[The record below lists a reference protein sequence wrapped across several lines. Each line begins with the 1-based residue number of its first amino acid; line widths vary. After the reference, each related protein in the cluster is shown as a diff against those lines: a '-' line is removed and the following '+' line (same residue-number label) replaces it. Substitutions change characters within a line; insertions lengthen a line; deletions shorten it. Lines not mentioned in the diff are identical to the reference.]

1 MVSLFVYMWLLFMPS
16 SNLNN
21 KMMKRELFVLTL
33 IFGFLSLPMMAQ
45 KKPTIMILPS
55 DNWCEMRYFM
65 TTYDNQGSK
74 IKTPDYQLAFQQDT
88 EIGPVISKIG
98 GLLTALD
105 YSIKDAEQEIKQI
118 NLRTA
123 EDNVTFSKT
132 SSASLVESPLDLLKR
147 RIKSDVLIQIS
158 WQMNRE
164 ASGRSI
170 TFNLEAFDTYTSKRI
185 ASSTG
190 TTMASSDPIHVI
202 LEQAVKGR
210 IAEFDAQMVKWYKNQ
225 QSQGREIILTIRCWD
240 NWENDLETE
249 YEGEELTDC
258 IQDWLKSHCVGGNYN
273 LSDGTESFAQ
283 FEQVRIPLLDER
295 GNALDA
301 RGFATQ
307 LRKYLNKPPF
317 NIAAKVMQRGLG
329 EAILVLGEK

>member
-1 MVSLFVYMWLLFMPS
+1 
-16 SNLNN
+16 
-21 KMMKRELFVLTL
+21 MKRYL
-33 IFGFLSLPMMAQ
+33 IVFALLIGYVPLSLKAQ

-65 TTYDNQGSK
+65 TTYDNQGAKVK
-74 IKTPDYQLAFQQDT
+74 IPDYQLAFQQDT
-88 EIGPVISKIG
+88 EIGPVISKVA

-105 YSIKDAEQEIKQI
+105 YSIKDAEQEIKRI
-118 NLRTA
+118 NLKTA
-123 EDNVTFSKT
+123 EDNVTFSK
-132 SSASLVESPLDLLKR
+132 ASGATLIESPLDILKR

-190 TTMASSDPIHVI
+190 TTMASPDPIPVI
-202 LEQAVKGR
+202 LERAVKDR
-210 IAEFDAQMVKWYKNQ
+210 IAEFDALMVKWYQDQ
-225 QSQGREIILTIRCWD
+225 QTHGREIVLTIRCWD
-240 NWENDLETE
+240 NWDNDLETE
-249 YEGEELTDC
+249 YDGEELTDC
-258 IQDWLKSHCVGGNYN
+258 IQDWLKKYCVDGCYN
-273 LSDGTESFAQ
+273 LSDGTETFAQ
-283 FEQVRIPLLDER
+283 FEQVRIPLLDEK

-307 LRKYLNKPPF
+307 LRKFLNKPPF
-317 NIAAKVMQRGLG
+317 NITAKVMQRGLG

>member
-1 MVSLFVYMWLLFMPS
+1 
-16 SNLNN
+16 
-21 KMMKRELFVLTL
+21 MKRLLKISLL
-33 IFGFLSLPMMAQ
+33 IIIVTHIVTFSLSAQ
-45 KKPTIMILPS
+45 KRPTIMILPS

-65 TTYDNQGSK
+65 TTYDNQGTK
-74 IKTPDYQLAFQQDT
+74 VKTPDYQLAFQQDA

-98 GLLTALD
+98 GLLTSLD
-105 YSIKDAEQEIKQI
+105 YSIKDAEQEIKRI
-118 NLRTA
+118 NLKTA
-123 EDNVTFSKT
+123 EDNVTFSK
-132 SSASLVESPLDLLKR
+132 SSGASLVESPLDILKR
-147 RIKSDVLIQIS
+147 RIKSDVLLQIS
-158 WQMNRE
+158 WQMNKE
-164 ASGRSI
+164 GSGRSV

-190 TTMASSDPIHVI
+190 TTSASFGPVPVI
-202 LEQAVKGR
+202 LEQAVKER
-210 IAEFDAQMVKWYKNQ
+210 IAEFDAQMMKWYEDQ
-225 QSQGREIILTIRCWD
+225 QTHGREIVLTLRCWD

-258 IQDWLKSHCVGGNYN
+258 VQDWLKSHCVGGNYN

-307 LRKYLNKPPF
+307 LRKHLNKPPY
-317 NIAAKVMQRGLG
+317 NITAKVMQRGLG

>member
-1 MVSLFVYMWLLFMPS
+1 
-16 SNLNN
+16 
-21 KMMKRELFVLTL
+21 MMKKYLFL
-33 IFGFLSLPMMAQ
+33 IAISFSFLPLYLNAQ

-74 IKTPDYQLAFQQDT
+74 VKTPDYQLAFQQDT

-98 GLLTALD
+98 GLLTSLD
-105 YSIKDAEQEIKQI
+105 YSIKDAEQEIRRI
-118 NLRTA
+118 NMKTA

-132 SSASLVESPLDLLKR
+132 SGTTLVESPLDLLKR

-158 WQMNRE
+158 WHLNKE
-164 ASGRSI
+164 TAGRSV

-190 TTMASSDPIHVI
+190 TTSASQEPIPVI
-202 LEQAVKGR
+202 LEQAVKER
-210 IAEFDAQMVKWYKNQ
+210 IAEFDELMMKWYQDQKAH
-225 QSQGREIILTIRCWD
+225 GREIVLTIRCWD

-249 YEGEELTDC
+249 YDGEELTDC
-258 IQDWLKSHCVGGNYN
+258 IQDWLKSHCVDGSYN

-295 GNALDA
+295 DNALDA

-307 LRKYLNKPPF
+307 LRKYLNKPPY
-317 NIAAKVMQRGLG
+317 NITSKVMQRGLG
-329 EAILVLGEK
+329 EAIIVLGEK

>member
-1 MVSLFVYMWLLFMPS
+1 MMKKYLSVFILALVFMP
-16 SNLNN
+16 LN
-21 KMMKRELFVLTL
+21 MV
-33 IFGFLSLPMMAQ
+33 AQ

-65 TTYDNQGSK
+65 TTYNNQGTK
-74 IKTPDYQLAFQQDT
+74 VKTPDYQLAFQQDT

-98 GLLTALD
+98 GLLTTLD
-105 YSIKDAEQEIKQI
+105 YSIKDAEQEIKNI

-132 SSASLVESPLDLLKR
+132 SSATLVESPLDILKR
-147 RIKSDVLIQIS
+147 RIKSDVLIQLS
-158 WQMNRE
+158 WQMNKE

-190 TTMASSDPIHVI
+190 TTAASSDPIHVI
-202 LEQAVKGR
+202 LEQAVKDR
-210 IAEFDAQMVKWYKNQ
+210 IAEFDALMMKWYQDQ
-225 QSQGREIILTIRCWD
+225 QAHGREVVLTIRCWD

-307 LRKYLNKPPF
+307 LRKYLNKPPY
-317 NIAAKVMQRGLG
+317 NIPAKVMQRGLG

>member
-1 MVSLFVYMWLLFMPS
+1 MKRFFKILILIIV
-16 SNLNN
+16 SNLST
-21 KMMKRELFVLTL
+21 F
-33 IFGFLSLPMMAQ
+33 SLNAQ
-45 KKPTIMILPS
+45 KRPTIMILPS

-65 TTYDNQGSK
+65 TTYDNQGTK
-74 IKTPDYQLAFQQDT
+74 VKTPDYQLAFQQDT

-105 YSIKDAEQEIKQI
+105 YSIKDAEQEIKKI
-118 NLRTA
+118 NLKTA
-123 EDNVTFSKT
+123 EENVTFSK
-132 SSASLVESPLDLLKR
+132 SSGASLVESPLDVLKR

-158 WQMNRE
+158 WQMNKE
-164 ASGRSI
+164 ASGRSV

-190 TTMASSDPIHVI
+190 TTSTSFEPVPVI
-202 LEQAVKGR
+202 LEQAVKER
-210 IAEFDAQMVKWYKNQ
+210 IAEFDTLMVKWYADQ
-225 QSQGREIILTIRCWD
+225 QTLGREIVLTIRCWD

-258 IQDWLKSHCVGGNYN
+258 VQDWLKSHCVGGNYN

-307 LRKYLNKPPF
+307 LRKHLNKPPY
-317 NIAAKVMQRGLG
+317 NITAKVMQRGLG

>member
-1 MVSLFVYMWLLFMPS
+1 
-16 SNLNN
+16 
-21 KMMKRELFVLTL
+21 MKRYLIVFVLL
-33 IFGFLSLPMMAQ
+33 IGFAPLSLKAQ

-65 TTYDNQGSK
+65 TTYDNQGTK
-74 IKTPDYQLAFQQDT
+74 VKTPDYQLAFQQDT
-88 EIGPVISKIG
+88 EIGPVISKVG
-98 GLLTALD
+98 GLLTALN
-105 YSIKDAEQEIKQI
+105 YSIKDAEQEIKNI

-123 EDNVTFSKT
+123 EDNVTYSKT
-132 SSASLVESPLDLLKR
+132 SGASLIESPLDLLKR

-158 WQMNRE
+158 WQLNKE
-164 ASGRSI
+164 SSGRSA

-190 TTMASSDPIHVI
+190 TTIASSDPIPVI
-202 LEQAVKGR
+202 LEQAVKER
-210 IAEFDAQMVKWYKNQ
+210 ITEFDALMVKWYANQ
-225 QSQGREIILTIRCWD
+225 QTHGREIILTIRCWD

-249 YEGEELTDC
+249 YGGEELTDC
-258 IQDWLKSHCVGGNYN
+258 IQDWLKNHCVDGNYN
-273 LSDGTESFAQ
+273 LSDGTETFAQ
-283 FEQVRIPLLDER
+283 FEQVRIPLFDER

-307 LRKYLNKPPF
+307 LRKYLSKPPY
-317 NIAAKVMQRGLG
+317 NIMAKVMQRGLG

>member
-1 MVSLFVYMWLLFMPS
+1 MNFYSFALILAFSLLP
-16 SNLNN
+16 
-21 KMMKRELFVLTL
+21 
-33 IFGFLSLPMMAQ
+33 LSLKAQ

-65 TTYDNQGSK
+65 TTYDNQGTK
-74 IKTPDYQLAFQQDT
+74 VKTPDYQLAFQQDA

-105 YSIKDAEQEIKQI
+105 YSIKDAEQEIKKI
-118 NLRTA
+118 NLKTA
-123 EDNVTFSKT
+123 EDNVTFSK
-132 SSASLVESPLDLLKR
+132 SSGASLVESPLDVLKR

-158 WQMNRE
+158 WQMNKE
-164 ASGRSI
+164 ASGRSV
-170 TFNLEAFDTYTSKRI
+170 TFNVEAFDTYTSKRI

-190 TTMASSDPIHVI
+190 TTSASFEPVPVI
-202 LEQAVKGR
+202 LEQAVKER
-210 IAEFDAQMVKWYKNQ
+210 IAEFDAQMMKWYEDQ
-225 QSQGREIILTIRCWD
+225 QTHGREIVLTIRCWD

-258 IQDWLKSHCVGGNYN
+258 VQDWLKSHCVGGNYN

-283 FEQVRIPLLDER
+283 FEQVRIPLFDEK

-307 LRKYLNKPPF
+307 LRKHLNKPPY
-317 NIAAKVMQRGLG
+317 NITAKVMQRGLG

>member
-1 MVSLFVYMWLLFMPS
+1 
-16 SNLNN
+16 
-21 KMMKRELFVLTL
+21 MKRIFLVLAIIL
-33 IFGFLSLPMMAQ
+33 CILPLPLEAQ

-65 TTYDNQGSK
+65 TTYDNQGTK
-74 IKTPDYQLAFQQDT
+74 VKTPDYQLAFQQDT
-88 EIGPVISKIG
+88 EIGPVISKVG

-105 YSIKDAEQEIKQI
+105 YSIKDAEQEIKKI
-118 NLRTA
+118 NIRTA

-132 SSASLVESPLDLLKR
+132 SSATIVESPLDLLKR

-158 WQMNRE
+158 WQLNKE
-164 ASGRSI
+164 SAGRSA

-190 TTMASSDPIHVI
+190 TTIASSDPIPVI
-202 LEQAVKGR
+202 LEQAVKER
-210 IAEFDAQMVKWYKNQ
+210 IAEFDALMVKWYANQ
-225 QSQGREIILTIRCWD
+225 QAHGREINLTIRCWD

-249 YEGEELTDC
+249 YGGEELTDC
-258 IQDWLKSHCVGGNYN
+258 IQDWLKSHCVDGNYN
-273 LSDGTESFAQ
+273 LSDGTETFAQ
-283 FEQVRIPLLDER
+283 FEQVCIPLFDER

-307 LRKYLNKPPF
+307 LRKYLSKPPY
-317 NIAAKVMQRGLG
+317 NITAKVMQRGLG
-329 EAILVLGEK
+329 EAILILGEK

>member
-1 MVSLFVYMWLLFMPS
+1 
-16 SNLNN
+16 
-21 KMMKRELFVLTL
+21 MKRFLKILILTL
-33 IFGFLSLPMMAQ
+33 IIVSNLSTFSLSAQ
-45 KKPTIMILPS
+45 KRPTIMILPS

-65 TTYDNQGSK
+65 TTYDNQGTK
-74 IKTPDYQLAFQQDT
+74 VKTPDYQLAFQQDT

-105 YSIKDAEQEIKQI
+105 YSIKDAEQEIKKI
-118 NLRTA
+118 NLKTA
-123 EDNVTFSKT
+123 EENVTFSK
-132 SSASLVESPLDLLKR
+132 SSGASLVESPLDVLKR

-158 WQMNRE
+158 WQMNKE
-164 ASGRSI
+164 ASGRSV
-170 TFNLEAFDTYTSKRI
+170 TFNIEAFDTYTSKRI

-190 TTMASSDPIHVI
+190 TTSTSFEPVPVI
-202 LEQAVKGR
+202 LEQAVKER
-210 IAEFDAQMVKWYKNQ
+210 IAEFDTLMVKWYADQ
-225 QSQGREIILTIRCWD
+225 QTLGREIVLTIRCWD

-258 IQDWLKSHCVGGNYN
+258 VQDWLKSHCVGGNYN

-307 LRKYLNKPPF
+307 LRKHLNKPPY
-317 NIAAKVMQRGLG
+317 NITAKVMQRGLG

>member
-1 MVSLFVYMWLLFMPS
+1 
-16 SNLNN
+16 
-21 KMMKRELFVLTL
+21 MKGNILVLAVM
-33 IFGFLSLPMMAQ
+33 FGFIPLSIKAQ

-65 TTYDNQGSK
+65 TTYDNQGTK
-74 IKTPDYQLAFQQDT
+74 VKTPDYQLAFQQDT

-98 GLLTALD
+98 GLLTSLD
-105 YSIKDAEQEIKQI
+105 YSIKDAEQEIKSI

-123 EDNVTFSKT
+123 EDNVTYSKT
-132 SSASLVESPLDLLKR
+132 SGASLVESPLDVLKR

-158 WQMNRE
+158 WHINKE
-164 ASGRSI
+164 IGGRSI
-170 TFNLEAFDTYTSKRI
+170 SFNLEAFDTYTSKRI

-190 TTMASSDPIHVI
+190 TTLPSYDPIPVM
-202 LEQAVKGR
+202 LEQAVKER
-210 IAEFDAQMVKWYKNQ
+210 IAEFDALMMKWYQDQETN
-225 QSQGREIILTIRCWD
+225 GREIILTIRCWD

-249 YEGEELTDC
+249 YDGEELTDC
-258 IQDWLKSHCVGGNYN
+258 IQDWLKQHTVSGNYS

-283 FEQVRIPLLDER
+283 FEQVRIPLFDER

-307 LRKYLNKPPF
+307 LRKYLNRPPF
-317 NIAAKVMQRGLG
+317 NITSKVMQRGLG
-329 EAILVLGEK
+329 EAIIVLGEK

>member
-1 MVSLFVYMWLLFMPS
+1 MHFYSFALILAFSLLP
-16 SNLNN
+16 
-21 KMMKRELFVLTL
+21 
-33 IFGFLSLPMMAQ
+33 LSLKAQ

-65 TTYDNQGSK
+65 TTYDNQGTK
-74 IKTPDYQLAFQQDT
+74 VKTPDYQLAFQQDT

-105 YSIKDAEQEIKQI
+105 YSIKDAEQEIKKI
-118 NLRTA
+118 NLKTA
-123 EDNVTFSKT
+123 EDNVTFSK
-132 SSASLVESPLDLLKR
+132 SSGASLVESPLDVLKR

-158 WQMNRE
+158 WQMNKE
-164 ASGRSI
+164 ASGRSV
-170 TFNLEAFDTYTSKRI
+170 TFNVEAFDTYTSKRI

-190 TTMASSDPIHVI
+190 TTSASFEPVPVI
-202 LEQAVKGR
+202 LEQAVKER
-210 IAEFDAQMVKWYKNQ
+210 IAEFDAQMMKWYEDQ
-225 QSQGREIILTIRCWD
+225 QTHGREIVLTIRCWD

-258 IQDWLKSHCVGGNYN
+258 VQDWLKSHCVGGNYN

-283 FEQVRIPLLDER
+283 FEQVRIPLFDEK

-307 LRKYLNKPPF
+307 LRKHLNKPPY
-317 NIAAKVMQRGLG
+317 NITAKVMQRGLG

>member
-1 MVSLFVYMWLLFMPS
+1 MKKSLSVLILALVYIPLNMV
-16 SNLNN
+16 
-21 KMMKRELFVLTL
+21 
-33 IFGFLSLPMMAQ
+33 AQ

-65 TTYDNQGSK
+65 TTYNNQGTK
-74 IKTPDYQLAFQQDT
+74 VKTPDYQLAFQQDT

-105 YSIKDAEQEIKQI
+105 YSIKDAEQEIKNI
-118 NLRTA
+118 NMRTA

-132 SSASLVESPLDLLKR
+132 SSATLVESPLDILKR
-147 RIKSDVLIQIS
+147 RIKSDVLIQLS
-158 WQMNRE
+158 WQMNKE
-164 ASGRSI
+164 VSGRSI

-190 TTMASSDPIHVI
+190 TTAASSDPIHVI
-202 LEQAVKGR
+202 LEQAVKER
-210 IAEFDAQMVKWYKNQ
+210 IAEFDALMMKWYYDQ
-225 QSQGREIILTIRCWD
+225 QAHGREIVLTIRCWD

-307 LRKYLNKPPF
+307 LRKHLNKPPY
-317 NIAAKVMQRGLG
+317 NIPAKVMQRGLG

>member
-1 MVSLFVYMWLLFMPS
+1 MNFYSFALILAFSLLP
-16 SNLNN
+16 
-21 KMMKRELFVLTL
+21 
-33 IFGFLSLPMMAQ
+33 LSLKAQ

-65 TTYDNQGSK
+65 TTYDNQGTK
-74 IKTPDYQLAFQQDT
+74 VKTPDYQLAFQQDT

-105 YSIKDAEQEIKQI
+105 YSIKDAEQEIKKI
-118 NLRTA
+118 NLKTA
-123 EDNVTFSKT
+123 EDNVTFSK
-132 SSASLVESPLDLLKR
+132 SSGASLVESPLDVLKR

-158 WQMNRE
+158 WQMNKE
-164 ASGRSI
+164 ASGRSV
-170 TFNLEAFDTYTSKRI
+170 TFNVEAFDTYTSKRI

-190 TTMASSDPIHVI
+190 TTSASFEPVPVI
-202 LEQAVKGR
+202 LEQAVKER
-210 IAEFDAQMVKWYKNQ
+210 IAEFDALMMKWYEDQ
-225 QSQGREIILTIRCWD
+225 QSHGREIVLTIRCWD

-258 IQDWLKSHCVGGNYN
+258 VQDWLKSHCVGGNYN

-283 FEQVRIPLLDER
+283 FEQVRIPLFDEK

-307 LRKYLNKPPF
+307 LRKYLNKPPYS
-317 NIAAKVMQRGLG
+317 ITSKVMQRGLG

>member
-1 MVSLFVYMWLLFMPS
+1 
-16 SNLNN
+16 
-21 KMMKRELFVLTL
+21 MKRYLYTLAMIVGFVP
-33 IFGFLSLPMMAQ
+33 LSLKAQ

-65 TTYDNQGSK
+65 TTYDNQGTK
-74 IKTPDYQLAFQQDT
+74 VKTPDYQLAFQQDT
-88 EIGPVISKIG
+88 EIGPVISKVG
-98 GLLTALD
+98 GLLTALN
-105 YSIKDAEQEIKQI
+105 YSIKDAEQEIKNI
-118 NLRTA
+118 SLRTA
-123 EDNVTFSKT
+123 EDNVTYSKT
-132 SSASLVESPLDLLKR
+132 SSATLVESPLDLLKR

-158 WQMNRE
+158 WQLNRE
-164 ASGRSI
+164 STGRSA

-190 TTMASSDPIHVI
+190 TTLASSDPIPVI
-202 LEQAVKGR
+202 LEQAVKER
-210 IAEFDAQMVKWYKNQ
+210 IAEFDALMVKWYADQ
-225 QSQGREIILTIRCWD
+225 QAHGREIVLTIRCWD

-249 YEGEELTDC
+249 YGGEELTDC
-258 IQDWLKSHCVGGNYN
+258 IQDWLKSHCVDGSYN
-273 LSDGTESFAQ
+273 LSDGTESFAL

-307 LRKYLNKPPF
+307 LRKYLNKPPY

>member
-1 MVSLFVYMWLLFMPS
+1 
-16 SNLNN
+16 
-21 KMMKRELFVLTL
+21 MKRLLKISLL
-33 IFGFLSLPMMAQ
+33 IIIVTHIVTFSLSAQ
-45 KKPTIMILPS
+45 KRPTIMILPS

-65 TTYDNQGSK
+65 TTYDNQGTK
-74 IKTPDYQLAFQQDT
+74 VKTPDYQLAFQQDT

-105 YSIKDAEQEIKQI
+105 YSIKDAEQEIKKI
-118 NLRTA
+118 NLKTA
-123 EDNVTFSKT
+123 EDNVTFSK
-132 SSASLVESPLDLLKR
+132 SSGASLVESPLDVLKR

-158 WQMNRE
+158 WQMNKE
-164 ASGRSI
+164 ASGRSV
-170 TFNLEAFDTYTSKRI
+170 TFNVEAFDTYTSKRI

-190 TTMASSDPIHVI
+190 TSSASFEPVPVI
-202 LEQAVKGR
+202 LEQAVKER
-210 IAEFDAQMVKWYKNQ
+210 IAEFDAQMMKWYEDQ
-225 QSQGREIILTIRCWD
+225 QTHGREIVLTIRCWD

-258 IQDWLKSHCVGGNYN
+258 VQDWLKSHCVGGNYN

-283 FEQVRIPLLDER
+283 FEQVRIPLFDEK

-307 LRKYLNKPPF
+307 LRKHLNKPPY
-317 NIAAKVMQRGLG
+317 NITAKVMQRGLG

>member
-1 MVSLFVYMWLLFMPS
+1 MKKYLSVFILALVFMP
-16 SNLNN
+16 LN
-21 KMMKRELFVLTL
+21 MV
-33 IFGFLSLPMMAQ
+33 AQ

-65 TTYDNQGSK
+65 TTYNNQGTK
-74 IKTPDYQLAFQQDT
+74 VKTPDYQLAFQQDT

-105 YSIKDAEQEIKQI
+105 YSIKDAEQEIKNI

-132 SSASLVESPLDLLKR
+132 SSATLVESPLDILKR
-147 RIKSDVLIQIS
+147 RIKSDVLIQLS
-158 WQMNRE
+158 WQMNKE

-190 TTMASSDPIHVI
+190 TTAASSDPIHVI
-202 LEQAVKGR
+202 LEQAVKDR
-210 IAEFDAQMVKWYKNQ
+210 IAEFDALMMKWYQDQ
-225 QSQGREIILTIRCWD
+225 QAQGREVVLTIRCWD

-307 LRKYLNKPPF
+307 LRKYLNKPPY
-317 NIAAKVMQRGLG
+317 NITAKVMQRGLG

>member
-1 MVSLFVYMWLLFMPS
+1 MRKSLSVLFLTLVYMP
-16 SNLNN
+16 LN
-21 KMMKRELFVLTL
+21 
-33 IFGFLSLPMMAQ
+33 MMAQ

-65 TTYDNQGSK
+65 TTYNNQGAK
-74 IKTPDYQLAFQQDT
+74 VKTPDYQLAFQQDT

-105 YSIKDAEQEIKQI
+105 YSIKDAEQEIKNI

-132 SSASLVESPLDLLKR
+132 SSATLVESPLDILKR
-147 RIKSDVLIQIS
+147 RIKSDVLIQLS
-158 WQMNRE
+158 WQMNKE

-190 TTMASSDPIHVI
+190 TTAASSDPIHVI
-202 LEQAVKGR
+202 LEQAVKDR
-210 IAEFDAQMVKWYKNQ
+210 IAEFDALMMKWYQDQ
-225 QSQGREIILTIRCWD
+225 QAHGREVVLTIRCWD

-307 LRKYLNKPPF
+307 LRKYLNKPPY
-317 NIAAKVMQRGLG
+317 NIPAKVMQRGLG

>member
-1 MVSLFVYMWLLFMPS
+1 MKYVWYIVFLLGLLPVSL
-16 SNLNN
+16 N
-21 KMMKRELFVLTL
+21 
-33 IFGFLSLPMMAQ
+33 AQ

-65 TTYDNQGSK
+65 TTYNNQGTKVK
-74 IKTPDYQLAFQQDT
+74 IPDYQLAFQQDT
-88 EIGPVISKIG
+88 EIGAVISKIG

-105 YSIKDAEQEIKQI
+105 YSIKDAEQEIKNI
-118 NLRTA
+118 NIRTA

-132 SSASLVESPLDLLKR
+132 SSATLIESPLDLLKR

-158 WQMNRE
+158 WQLNKE
-164 ASGRSI
+164 ATGRSI

-190 TTMASSDPIHVI
+190 TTSASSGPIPVI
-202 LEQAVKGR
+202 LEQAVKER
-210 IAEFDAQMVKWYKNQ
+210 IAEFDALMVKWYADQ
-225 QSQGREIILTIRCWD
+225 QSHGREIVLTIRCWD

-273 LSDGTESFAQ
+273 LSDGTDSFAQ
-283 FEQVRIPLLDER
+283 FEQVRIPLYGANNRQIDTR
-295 GNALDA
+295 QWA
-301 RGFATQ
+301 RGLVNFLKA
-307 LRKYLNKPPF
+307 KGVDSKLN
-317 NIAAKVMQRGLG
+317 MRGLG
-329 EAILVLGEK
+329 HATITIGEK

>member
-1 MVSLFVYMWLLFMPS
+1 MNFYSFALILAFSLLP
-16 SNLNN
+16 
-21 KMMKRELFVLTL
+21 
-33 IFGFLSLPMMAQ
+33 LSLKAQ

-65 TTYDNQGSK
+65 TTYDNQGTK
-74 IKTPDYQLAFQQDT
+74 VKTPDYQLAFQQDT

-105 YSIKDAEQEIKQI
+105 YSIKDAEQEIKKI
-118 NLRTA
+118 NLKTA
-123 EDNVTFSKT
+123 EDNVTFSK
-132 SSASLVESPLDLLKR
+132 SSGASLVESPLDVLKR

-158 WQMNRE
+158 WQMNKE
-164 ASGRSI
+164 ASGRSV
-170 TFNLEAFDTYTSKRI
+170 TFNVEAFDTYTSKRI

-190 TTMASSDPIHVI
+190 TTSASFEPVPVI
-202 LEQAVKGR
+202 LEQAVKER
-210 IAEFDAQMVKWYKNQ
+210 IAEFDAQMMKWYEDQ
-225 QSQGREIILTIRCWD
+225 QAHGREIVLTLRCWD

-258 IQDWLKSHCVGGNYN
+258 VQDWLKSHCVGGNYN

-283 FEQVRIPLLDER
+283 FEQVRIPLFDEK

-307 LRKYLNKPPF
+307 LRKHLNKPPY
-317 NIAAKVMQRGLG
+317 NITAKVMQRGLG

>member
-1 MVSLFVYMWLLFMPS
+1 MKKSLFVLILALVYVP
-16 SNLNN
+16 LN
-21 KMMKRELFVLTL
+21 MV
-33 IFGFLSLPMMAQ
+33 AQ

-65 TTYDNQGSK
+65 TTYNNQGTK
-74 IKTPDYQLAFQQDT
+74 VKTPDYQLAFQQDT

-105 YSIKDAEQEIKQI
+105 YSIKDAEQEIKNI
-118 NLRTA
+118 NMRAA

-132 SSASLVESPLDLLKR
+132 SSATLVESPLDILKR
-147 RIKSDVLIQIS
+147 RIKSDVLIQLS
-158 WQMNRE
+158 WQMNKE

-190 TTMASSDPIHVI
+190 TTAASSDPIHVI
-202 LEQAVKGR
+202 LEQAVKDR
-210 IAEFDAQMVKWYKNQ
+210 IAEFDALMMKWYQDQ
-225 QSQGREIILTIRCWD
+225 QAQGREVVLTIRCWD

-307 LRKYLNKPPF
+307 LRKYLNKPPY
-317 NIAAKVMQRGLG
+317 NIPAKVMQRGLG

>member
-1 MVSLFVYMWLLFMPS
+1 MKKYLSVFILALVFMP
-16 SNLNN
+16 LN
-21 KMMKRELFVLTL
+21 MV
-33 IFGFLSLPMMAQ
+33 AQ

-65 TTYDNQGSK
+65 TTYNNQGTK
-74 IKTPDYQLAFQQDT
+74 VKTPDYQLAFQQDT

-105 YSIKDAEQEIKQI
+105 YSIKDAEQEIKNI
-118 NLRTA
+118 NMRAA

-132 SSASLVESPLDLLKR
+132 SSATLVESPLDILKR
-147 RIKSDVLIQIS
+147 RIKSDVLIQLS
-158 WQMNRE
+158 WQMNKE

-190 TTMASSDPIHVI
+190 TTAASSDPIHVI
-202 LEQAVKGR
+202 LEQAVKER
-210 IAEFDAQMVKWYKNQ
+210 IAEFDALMMKWYQDQ
-225 QSQGREIILTIRCWD
+225 QAHGREIVLTIRCWD

-273 LSDGTESFAQ
+273 LSDGTGSFAQ

-307 LRKYLNKPPF
+307 LRKYLNKPPY
-317 NIAAKVMQRGLG
+317 NIPVKVMQRGLG
-329 EAILVLGEK
+329 EAILILGEK

>member
-1 MVSLFVYMWLLFMPS
+1 
-16 SNLNN
+16 
-21 KMMKRELFVLTL
+21 MKRYLYTLAMIVGFVP
-33 IFGFLSLPMMAQ
+33 LSLKAQ

-65 TTYDNQGSK
+65 TTYDNQGTK
-74 IKTPDYQLAFQQDT
+74 VKTPDYQLAFQQDT
-88 EIGPVISKIG
+88 EIGPVISKVG
-98 GLLTALD
+98 GLLTALG
-105 YSIKDAEQEIKQI
+105 YSIKDAEQEIKNI

-123 EDNVTFSKT
+123 EDNVTYSKT
-132 SSASLVESPLDLLKR
+132 SAASLIESPLDLLKR

-158 WQMNRE
+158 WQLNKE
-164 ASGRSI
+164 SAGRSA

-190 TTMASSDPIHVI
+190 TTIASADPIPVI
-202 LEQAVKGR
+202 LEQAVKER
-210 IAEFDAQMVKWYKNQ
+210 IAEFDALMVKWYADQ
-225 QSQGREIILTIRCWD
+225 QADGREIVLTIRCWD

-249 YEGEELTDC
+249 YGGEELTDC
-258 IQDWLKSHCVGGNYN
+258 IQDWLKSHCVGGSYN
-273 LSDGTESFAQ
+273 LSDGTETFAQ

-307 LRKYLNKPPF
+307 LRKFLNKPPY
-317 NIAAKVMQRGLG
+317 NITAKVMQRGLG

>member
-1 MVSLFVYMWLLFMPS
+1 MKRSLSVLVLALVYMP
-16 SNLNN
+16 LN
-21 KMMKRELFVLTL
+21 MV
-33 IFGFLSLPMMAQ
+33 AQ

-65 TTYDNQGSK
+65 TTYNNQGTK
-74 IKTPDYQLAFQQDT
+74 VKTPDYQLAFQQDT

-105 YSIKDAEQEIKQI
+105 YSIKDAEQEIKNI
-118 NLRTA
+118 NMRTA

-132 SSASLVESPLDLLKR
+132 SSATLVESPLDLLKR
-147 RIKSDVLIQIS
+147 RIKSDVLIQLS
-158 WQMNRE
+158 WQMNKE

-190 TTMASSDPIHVI
+190 TTAASSDPIHVI
-202 LEQAVKGR
+202 LEQAVKER
-210 IAEFDAQMVKWYKNQ
+210 IAEFDALMMKWYYDQ
-225 QSQGREIILTIRCWD
+225 QAHGREIVLTIRCWD

-307 LRKYLNKPPF
+307 LRKYLNKPPY
-317 NIAAKVMQRGLG
+317 NIPAKVMQRGLG

>member
-1 MVSLFVYMWLLFMPS
+1 MNFYSFALILAFSLLP
-16 SNLNN
+16 
-21 KMMKRELFVLTL
+21 
-33 IFGFLSLPMMAQ
+33 LSLKAQ

-65 TTYDNQGSK
+65 TTYDNQGTK
-74 IKTPDYQLAFQQDT
+74 VKTPDYQLAFQQDT

-105 YSIKDAEQEIKQI
+105 YSIKDAEQEIKKI
-118 NLRTA
+118 NLKTA
-123 EDNVTFSKT
+123 EDNVTFSK
-132 SSASLVESPLDLLKR
+132 SSGASLVESPLDVLKR

-158 WQMNRE
+158 WQMNKE
-164 ASGRSI
+164 ASGRSV
-170 TFNLEAFDTYTSKRI
+170 TFNVEAFDTYTSKRI

-190 TTMASSDPIHVI
+190 TTSASFEPVPVI
-202 LEQAVKGR
+202 LEQAVKER
-210 IAEFDAQMVKWYKNQ
+210 IAEFDVQMMKWYEDQ
-225 QSQGREIILTIRCWD
+225 QTHGREIVLTIRCWD
-240 NWENDLETE
+240 KWENDLETE

-258 IQDWLKSHCVGGNYN
+258 VQDWLKSHCVGGNYN

-283 FEQVRIPLLDER
+283 FEQVRIPLFDEK

-307 LRKYLNKPPF
+307 LRKHLNKPPY
-317 NIAAKVMQRGLG
+317 NITAKVMQRGLG

>member
-1 MVSLFVYMWLLFMPS
+1 MKKSLSLFILVVVYMP
-16 SNLNN
+16 LN
-21 KMMKRELFVLTL
+21 MV
-33 IFGFLSLPMMAQ
+33 AQ

-65 TTYDNQGSK
+65 TTYNNQGTK
-74 IKTPDYQLAFQQDT
+74 VKTPDYQLAFQQDT

-105 YSIKDAEQEIKQI
+105 YSIKDAEQEIKNI
-118 NLRTA
+118 NMRAA

-132 SSASLVESPLDLLKR
+132 SSATLVESPLDILKR
-147 RIKSDVLIQIS
+147 RIKSDVLIQLS
-158 WQMNRE
+158 WQMNKE

-190 TTMASSDPIHVI
+190 TTAASSNPIHVI
-202 LEQAVKGR
+202 LEQAVKER
-210 IAEFDAQMVKWYKNQ
+210 IAEFDALMMKWYQDQ
-225 QSQGREIILTIRCWD
+225 QAHGREIVLTIRCWD

-258 IQDWLKSHCVGGNYN
+258 IQDWLKSHCVDGNYN

-283 FEQVRIPLLDER
+283 FEQVRIPLFDER

-307 LRKYLNKPPF
+307 LRKHLNTPPY
-317 NIAAKVMQRGLG
+317 NIPAKVMQRGLG
-329 EAILVLGEK
+329 EAIIILGEK

>member
-1 MVSLFVYMWLLFMPS
+1 
-16 SNLNN
+16 
-21 KMMKRELFVLTL
+21 MMKKNVFYILASLSCLFS
-33 IFGFLSLPMMAQ
+33 LSLKAQ

-65 TTYDNQGSK
+65 TTYDNQGTK
-74 IKTPDYQLAFQQDT
+74 VKTPDYQLAFQQDT
-88 EIGPVISKIG
+88 EIGPVISKVG
-98 GLLTALD
+98 GLLTTLD
-105 YSIKDAEQEIKQI
+105 YSIKDAEQEIKNI

-123 EDNVTFSKT
+123 EDNVTYSKT

-147 RIKSDVLIQIS
+147 RIKSDILIQIS
-158 WQMNRE
+158 WQLNKE
-164 ASGRSI
+164 SAGRSA

-190 TTMASSDPIHVI
+190 TTIASSEPIPVI
-202 LEQAVKGR
+202 LEQAVKER
-210 IAEFDAQMVKWYKNQ
+210 IAEFDALMVKWYANQ
-225 QSQGREIILTIRCWD
+225 QAHGREIILTIRCWD

-249 YEGEELTDC
+249 YGGEELTDC
-258 IQDWLKSHCVGGNYN
+258 IQDWLKSHCVDGNYN
-273 LSDGTESFAQ
+273 LSDGTETFAQ
-283 FEQVRIPLLDER
+283 FEQVRIPLFDER

-307 LRKYLNKPPF
+307 LRKYLSKPPY
-317 NIAAKVMQRGLG
+317 NITAKVMQRGLG

>member
-1 MVSLFVYMWLLFMPS
+1 
-16 SNLNN
+16 
-21 KMMKRELFVLTL
+21 MKGYLFVLTL
-33 IFGFLSLPMMAQ
+33 VLGIFPFSLKAQ

-65 TTYDNQGSK
+65 TTYDNQGTK
-74 IKTPDYQLAFQQDT
+74 VKTPDYQLAFQQDT

-105 YSIKDAEQEIKQI
+105 YSIKDAEQEIKSI

-158 WQMNRE
+158 WQMNKE
-164 ASGRSI
+164 ATGRSV

-190 TTMASSDPIHVI
+190 TTSASSEPVPVI
-202 LEQAVKGR
+202 LEQAVKER
-210 IAEFDAQMVKWYKNQ
+210 IAEFDALMVKWYADQ
-225 QSQGREIILTIRCWD
+225 QAHGREIVLTIRCWD

-249 YEGEELTDC
+249 FGGEELTDC

-307 LRKYLNKPPF
+307 LRKYLNKAPY
-317 NIAAKVMQRGLG
+317 NITAKVMQRGLG
-329 EAILVLGEK
+329 EAIIVLGEK